1 MIDKDYFKDNFDY
14 KKSEL
19 FKHSVALWQAGFLNT
34 DKDTARVSFVK
45 EVLAKDF
52 FIAPYKDNKPL
63 IISKKTEKVNNR
75 PKERIITNPDGIFN
89 NWDTLYIL
97 CLNCKFIVRR
107 RFTGSPSMGSFE
119 IFDRFVCPDDNGHR
133 NSTFTVLKTNDH
145 SILTTINYGGIV
157 LSWEPVSHK
166 FNYAIR
172 LFNTEIDIGPIT
184 KLCDRFG
191 EFYACRALVLYII
204 YRAYIL
210 TMDNYLSKLAQ
221 LKTHTTLEQENFYKE
236 IIGFKI
242 TKLYRNPLTP
252 HRGDEIPLIWNQIS
266 YTFNFPETI
275 AEIEDKIHDCSMFNE
290 YLTGKMLSEKSNK
303 FAVGAII
310 AAVVI
315 CIVQLIAPFVQNLIM
330 K

>member
-1 MIDKDYFKDNFDY
+1 MIDKDYFKDSFDY

-45 EVLAKDF
+45 EILAKDF

-63 IISKKTEKVNNR
+63 IISKKTERVNNR
-75 PKERIITNPDGIFN
+75 PKELIITNSDGIFN

-97 CLNCKFIVRR
+97 CLGCKFIIRR

-119 IFDRFVCPDDNGHR
+119 IFDKYVSPDDNGR
-133 NSTFTVLKTNDH
+133 KNPTFTILKTNDH
-145 SILTTINYGGIV
+145 SILTTINYGGIG

-166 FNYAIR
+166 FYYAIR
-172 LFNTEIDIGPIT
+172 LFNTEIDIGPVT
-184 KLCDRFG
+184 KLSDRFG

-242 TKLYRNPLTP
+242 TKLYRNPLTA
-252 HRGDEIPLIWNQIS
+252 HRGEEIPLIWNQIS

-310 AAVVI
+310 AAVGI